1 MKDTVRKGRRLT
13 NHVRNKILDT
23 FKHLKPIDVIV
34 ASAGQ
39 QGEDI
44 KLSKT
49 AKKLFPYQVEC
60 KSQER
65 LKQLYKFWK
74 QTKGYGNRQPLLIV
88 RMNGSEPLAV
98 LDLEHFFDLV
108 E

>member
-1 MKDTVRKGRRLT
+1 MKDTFRKGRRLT
-13 NHVRNKILDT
+13 NHVRDKILKT
-23 FKHLKPIDVIV
+23 FKHLRPEDVIV
-34 ASAGQ
+34 TSAGQ

-49 AKKLFPYQVEC
+49 AKRLFPYQVEC
-60 KSQER
+60 KAQER

-74 QTKGYGNRQPLLIV
+74 QTKRHGKRQPVLIV
-88 RMNGSEPLAV
+88 RMNNSEPLAI